1 MQKDYNKL
9 LFDKVQAEYDAFEE
23 SLKQMTPEE
32 IIGKAYQKVFKEE
45 LVNGIDIS
53 NLTQTE
59 AKALYLESNSLD
71 RLYKDWMESNHSYMD
86 ILRDSIDD
94 SAKEAVKR
102 MKERHRESR

>member
-9 LFDKVQAEYDAFEE
+9 LFDKVQAEYDAFEK

-45 LVNGIDIS
+45 LLNGIDIS

-71 RLYKDWMESNHSYMD
+71 RLYKDWLESNHSYMD

-102 MKERHRESR
+102 MKERQRESR